1 MAADRTRL
9 REIIRALSYREGD
22 FVLASG
28 KRSSFYVD
36 LRRTS
41 LSAEGGTLIGE
52 ALLDAIDAAGWNPA
66 AVGGLTLGA
75 DPLATSTSMAAF
87 RRGRNVGA
95 FIVRKEAKGHG
106 AGKLVEMAGDVAEG
120 SAVVVLDDTVT
131 TGGSTLKAIEAV
143 EAAGYKVLGAA
154 CIVDRGEG
162 GEALLAAAGHKLVRV
177 FALADLRD

>member
-1 MAADRTRL
+1 MPADRSRL

-41 LSAEGGTLIGE
+41 LSAEGSALIGE
-52 ALLDAIDAAGWNPA
+52 ALLEVIEAAGWKPA

-75 DPLATSTSMAAF
+75 DPLATATSLAYF
-87 RRGRNVGA
+87 RAGRNVGA

-106 AGKLVEMAGDVAEG
+106 AGRLVEMAGDVADG
-120 SAVVVLDDTVT
+120 SDVVVLDDTCT
-131 TGGSTLKAIEAV
+131 TGGSTLKAIEAMQ
-143 EAAGYKVLGAA
+143 AAGYNVLGAA
-154 CIVDRGEG
+154 CIVDRTEG
-162 GEALLAAAGHKLVRV
+162 GEELLAAAGHKLVRV
-177 FALADLRD
+177 FALADLR